1 MEMSVELPTDQ
12 RSVADCPRSMERGS
26 PVKLLM
32 RTARVAGGGGSSVF
46 VGAAAGVGG
55 GVFTI
60 GAFFLH
66 PAADM
71 IKAAANT
78 ATPNLVK
85 TSVLERLRIVFLSRI
100 LD

>member
-1 MEMSVELPTDQ
+1 
-12 RSVADCPRSMERGS
+12 MERGS

-32 RTARVAGGGGSSVF
+32 RTVRDEDGGGSVLPV
-46 VGAAAGVGG
+46 VGLVVGG

-66 PAADM
+66 PAAEI

-78 ATPNLVK
+78 DMP
-85 TSVLERLRIVFLSRI
+85 SVLEKLRIVFLSRI

>member
-1 MEMSVELPTDQ
+1 MEMSVELPTDH

-32 RTARVAGGGGSSVF
+32 RTARGAGGGGSAVL
-46 VGAAAGVGG
+46 VGPAVVGG
-55 GVFTI
+55 GLFTI

-66 PAADM
+66 PAADI

-78 ATPNLVK
+78 ATPIWSK
-85 TSVLERLRIVFLSRI
+85 PVFSKDYALSSFPVS
-100 LD
+100 

>member
-1 MEMSVELPTDQ
+1 
-12 RSVADCPRSMERGS
+12 
-26 PVKLLM
+26 M
-32 RTARVAGGGGSSVF
+32 RTAKGVDGGGSDGV
-46 VGAAAGVGG
+46 VGAAVVGG

-66 PAADM
+66 PAADI

-78 ATPNLVK
+78 AVP
-85 TSVLERLRIVFLSRI
+85 SVLERLRIVFLSRI

>member
-1 MEMSVELPTDQ
+1 
-12 RSVADCPRSMERGS
+12 MERGS

-32 RTARVAGGGGSSVF
+32 RTARGAAGGGSDGV
-46 VGAAAGVGG
+46 VGAAVVGG
-55 GVFTI
+55 GVLTI

-66 PAADM
+66 PAADI

-78 ATPNLVK
+78 AVP
-85 TSVLERLRIVFLSRI
+85 SVLERLRIVFLSRI